1 MTSVAE
7 GEALGFP
14 KAEPVFWQIVGT
26 NPGKSDKA
34 ISEQEKA
41 FLELG
46 SFYKGQQDAQKLREL
61 IARAREVTGGYAK
74 SKTAKIIRALIEDM
88 ASVENSNEVQIE
100 TINECVAW
108 AREAQRSFLR
118 QNLEIRL
125 VSLLH
130 GQKQYQKAIELIT
143 RLLSELKRLDDK
155 MMLVEIQLLES
166 RVFHALRNLPKSRA
180 SLTSARTSANAI
192 YTPTKMQAELDM
204 MSGILQA
211 EDGDYKT
218 AFSYFYEAFE
228 GYASLNDDAAVLSL
242 KYLLL
247 VKIMLNLTDDVEH
260 LLANKTIKRYQ
271 GRDIDA
277 MHAMLE
283 ANSKRSLQD
292 FENVLRDYQ
301 KELATDSFI
310 RSHFT
315 ALYDKLFQ
323 ENLVK
328 EIEPYSCVEIT
339 YLAKQI
345 GLDVA
350 QVEGK
355 LSQMI
360 LDKVISGVLDQ
371 GNGWLY
377 VYQEPRADHTYEMAL
392 EAMKHMSSVVD
403 LLYEKAAAI

>member
-1 MTSVAE
+1 MSSVAE
-7 GEALGFP
+7 AEVLGFP
-14 KAEPVFWQIVGT
+14 KAEPVFWQIVES
-26 NPGKSDKA
+26 NPGKSEKA
-34 ISEQEKA
+34 ITEQEKA
-41 FLELG
+41 FLRLG
-46 SFYKGQQDAQKLREL
+46 TYYKNQQNAQKLREL
-61 IARAREVTGGYAK
+61 IACARDVTGGYAK

-88 ASVENSNEVQIE
+88 SGVDDSSEIQIQ

-118 QNLEIRL
+118 QNLEIKL
-125 VSLLH
+125 VSLLND
-130 GQKQYQKAIELIT
+130 QKQYQRAIELIN

-166 RVFHALRNLPKSRA
+166 RVYHALRNLPKSRA

-192 YTPTKMQAELDM
+192 YTPTRMQAELDM
-204 MSGILQA
+204 MAEILQA

-228 GYASLNDDAAVLSL
+228 GYASLNDTAAVRSL

-247 VKIMLNLTDDVEH
+247 VKIMLNLADDVEH
-260 LLANKTIKRYQ
+260 LLNNKTVKKYQ
-271 GRDIDA
+271 GREIDA

-283 ANSKRSLQD
+283 ANSKRSLQE
-292 FENVLRDYQ
+292 FEKVLREYN
-301 KELATDSFI
+301 KELATDPFI

-328 EIEPYSCVEIT
+328 EIEPYSCVEIS

-345 GLDVA
+345 GLDIA

-377 VYQEPRADHTYEMAL
+377 VYHEPRADHTYDMGL